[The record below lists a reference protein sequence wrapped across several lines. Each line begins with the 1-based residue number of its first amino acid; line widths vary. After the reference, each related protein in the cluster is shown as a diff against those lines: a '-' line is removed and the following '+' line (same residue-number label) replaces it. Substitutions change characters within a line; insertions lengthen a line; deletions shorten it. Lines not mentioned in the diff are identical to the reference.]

1 MNTLF
6 HIGLDSSSVKQAS
19 AVIFDM
25 DGVIIDS
32 EPLHSRLE
40 TQIFDELGITVSP
53 GEHQSYLGTSSTQ
66 MFTKIKERHHLPQS
80 VPALVEN
87 ERRRFLELLTTQ
99 GVPLISGI
107 RPLLH
112 RLAAAGFKLALASS
126 APHEQ
131 IDAVMEI
138 GALTPFFPVRVSGD
152 DVPMSKPHP
161 EIFLRAA
168 AALRAR
174 PEHCWVIEDSE
185 AGVLA
190 AERAGMRCIAL
201 LPATAASA
209 PSAAPRPAAPAA
221 PPPQNLSRA
230 LHIVPAL
237 AQAGEIIIE
246 SQSKANE

>member
-1 MNTLF
+1 MSPLPRPP
-6 HIGLDSSSVKQAS
+6 

-53 GEHQSYLGTSSTQ
+53 DEHQSYLGTNSTQ
-66 MFTKIKERHHLPQS
+66 MFTEIKKRHHLPQS

-107 RPLLH
+107 HPLLH

-138 GALTPFFPVRVSGD
+138 GALAPFFPVRVSGD

-201 LPATAASA
+201 LPA
-209 PSAAPRPAAPAA
+209 APRPSDPSDPSA

-237 AQAGEIIIE
+237 AQAGEIIVE

>member
-1 MNTLF
+1 MSPL
-6 HIGLDSSSVKQAS
+6 LRRP

-40 TQIFDELGITVSP
+40 TQIFDKLGITVSS
-53 GEHQSYLGTSSTQ
+53 GEHQSYLATNSTQ
-66 MFTKIKERHHLPQS
+66 MFTEIKKRHHLPQS

-99 GVPLISGI
+99 GVLLISRI

-112 RLAAAGFKLALASS
+112 RL
-126 APHEQ
+126 
-131 IDAVMEI
+131 
-138 GALTPFFPVRVSGD
+138 T
-152 DVPMSKPHP
+152 
-161 EIFLRAA
+161 A

-201 LPATAASA
+201 LPAASA
-209 PSAAPRPAAPAA
+209 PFAAPRPADPAA

>member
-1 MNTLF
+1 MSPLPRRP
-6 HIGLDSSSVKQAS
+6 

-53 GEHQSYLGTSSTQ
+53 GEHQSYLGTSSTR
-66 MFTKIKERHHLPQS
+66 MFTEIKERHHLPQS

-107 RPLLH
+107 HPLLH

-138 GALTPFFPVRVSGD
+138 GALAPFFPVRVSGD

-201 LPATAASA
+201 LPA
-209 PSAAPRPAAPAA
+209 APRPADPSAPRPSDPSA

-230 LHIVPAL
+230 LHIVSAL

-246 SQSKANE
+246 SQA

>member
-53 GEHQSYLGTSSTQ
+53 DEHQSYLGTNSTQ
-66 MFTKIKERHHLPQS
+66 MFTEIKKRHHLPQS

-112 RLAAAGFKLALASS
+112 RLAAAGFELALASS

-138 GALTPFFPVRVSGD
+138 GALAPFFPVRVSGD

-201 LPATAASA
+201 LPAASA
-209 PSAAPRPAAPAA
+209 PFTAPRPADPSAPQ
-221 PPPQNLSRA
+221 PQNLSRA

-246 SQSKANE
+246 SQS

>member
-1 MNTLF
+1 MSPLPRRP
-6 HIGLDSSSVKQAS
+6 

-53 GEHQSYLGTSSTQ
+53 GEHQSYLGTSSTR
-66 MFTKIKERHHLPQS
+66 MFTEIKERHHLPQS

-107 RPLLH
+107 HPLLH

-138 GALTPFFPVRVSGD
+138 GALAPFFPVRVSGD

-201 LPATAASA
+201 LPA
-209 PSAAPRPAAPAA
+209 APRPADPSDPSA

-230 LHIVPAL
+230 LHIVSAL

-246 SQSKANE
+246 SQA

>member
-1 MNTLF
+1 MSPL
-6 HIGLDSSSVKQAS
+6 HRRP

-53 GEHQSYLGTSSTQ
+53 DEHQSYLGTNSTQ
-66 MFTKIKERHHLPQS
+66 MFTEIKERHHLPQS

-107 RPLLH
+107 HPLLH

-131 IDAVMEI
+131 IDAVMKI
-138 GALTPFFPVRVSGD
+138 GALAPFFPVRVSGD

-190 AERAGMRCIAL
+190 AERAGMRSIAL
-201 LPATAASA
+201 LPAASA
-209 PSAAPRPAAPAA
+209 PFAAPRPSDPSA

-246 SQSKANE
+246 SQA